1 MIHSNKHHLSS
12 RRPAAHHLKKFL
24 LLLPIVAIFTALG
37 SCNGC
42 EANKHTPP
50 VTVTD
55 TRPVGDGLAVLGFA
69 IVGAAVVVVLGRLL
83 R

>member
-1 MIHSNKHHLSS
+1 MIHFILNHRPTRRATQRRWKLLPLSAAAALLTLSS
-12 RRPAAHHLKKFL
+12 CNDEDAVKPPPA
-24 LLLPIVAIFTALG
+24 
-37 SCNGC
+37 
-42 EANKHTPP
+42 

-55 TRPVGDGLAVLGFA
+55 TQPIGAGLTVVGFA